1 MLAAAS
7 NPVNSRST
15 ATQPLRPGQL
25 FIAEDFALCDL
36 SAPEIWDRIFSIA
49 VREQASDLHLTYQA
63 EGMRIGVRLDGRM
76 HDQGVLPAE
85 IGQRVT
91 NHVKVLSRMELSER
105 RKPQDGRLTL
115 ELDGRCVDLRISLLP
130 TSHGEDIAVR
140 ILDRDTSLLSV
151 DRLGVSDCQSRDLN
165 TLVESP
171 SGLILVTGS
180 TGAGKSTTLY
190 ALLQHLADGTRKC
203 VTIEDPIEFDLP
215 GVNQSQVNH
224 RIGVDWAML
233 LRSVLRHDPNVIML
247 GEIRDSE
254 TATAAV
260 RAANSGRLV
269 LATSHATYSAA
280 AVEGLISLG
289 AHPHFVARALR
300 GVIAQTLV
308 RRLCPYCTLRLE
320 ETSDLALL
328 EDVQHLLTP
337 EERPVL
343 SMGRGCP
350 HCRHT
355 GYRGRLGVFEI
366 MIADELTREM
376 ITHGRAA
383 REVYAHAV
391 ERGMITIA
399 QAGKLSALRGMTT
412 VEELLNNVSEI
423 WTGGA

>member
-1 MLAAAS
+1 MLRPQAA
-7 NPVNSRST
+7 T
-15 ATQPLRPGQL
+15 TLRPGQL
-25 FIAEDFALCDL
+25 FIAEDFALCEL
-36 SAPEIWDRIFSIA
+36 GAPEIWDRMISIA
-49 VREQASDLHLTYQA
+49 VREQASDLHLTYQS

-85 IGQRVT
+85 VGQRVT

-115 ELDGRCVDLRISLLP
+115 DIDGRPIDLRISLLP

-140 ILDRDTSLLSV
+140 VLDRESSLLSV
-151 DRLGVSDCQSRDLN
+151 DRLGVSGCQLGEIDALIN
-165 TLVESP
+165 AP

-190 ALLQHLADGTRKC
+190 ALLQRLTDGSRKC
-203 VTIEDPIEFDLP
+203 VTIEDPIEYDLP
-215 GVNQSQVNH
+215 GVNQAQVNH
-224 RIGVDWAML
+224 KIGVDWSML
-233 LRSVLRHDPNVIML
+233 MRSVLRHDPNVIML
-247 GEIRDSE
+247 GEIRDPE
-254 TATAAV
+254 TASAAV

-269 LATSHATYSAA
+269 LATSHASYSAA
-280 AVEGLISLG
+280 AVESLTALG

-308 RRLCPYCTLRLE
+308 RRLCPYCTIRLE
-320 ETSDLALL
+320 ETSDFALL
-328 EDVQHLLTP
+328 EDVQHLLNP
-337 EERPVL
+337 DERPAL

-355 GYRGRLGVFEI
+355 GYRSRLGVFEI
-366 MIADELTREM
+366 MTADDRTREM
-376 ITHGRAA
+376 VAHNRPA
-383 REVYAHAV
+383 REVYSHAV
-391 ERGMITIA
+391 ESGMVTIA
-399 QAGKLSALRGMTT
+399 QAGKLSALRGLTT